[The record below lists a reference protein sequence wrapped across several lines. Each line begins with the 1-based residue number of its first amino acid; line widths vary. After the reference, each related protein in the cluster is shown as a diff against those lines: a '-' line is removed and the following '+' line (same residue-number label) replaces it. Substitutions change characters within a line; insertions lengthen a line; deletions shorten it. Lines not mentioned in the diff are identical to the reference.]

1 MIWLYPAVVFLSM
14 ALGDVGSTAKIKFVT
29 DGKRFRADC
38 AEAWS
43 DVCTLGSVGVGA
55 VQIFKS
61 GTVVG
66 SMIVIALI
74 AGAMVGTE
82 IGQRLAARW
91 DLPHG

>member
-1 MIWLYPAVVFLSM
+1 MSYFYPLVVFVSM
-14 ALGDVGSTAKIKFVT
+14 LLGDVGSTAKIKFVT
-29 DGKRFRADC
+29 DGKRFRADM

-61 GTVVG
+61 GAVVG
-66 SMIVIALI
+66 SAIVVALI

-91 DLPHG
+91 DLPHA